1 MSGSGEMRKH
11 RRDRE
16 PDIDVEGSRSAKPVV
31 LRLPSLVLR
40 LAIRGY
46 QVAISPVLPPA
57 CRYYPTCS
65 NYAIEAIEKY
75 GALRGGWMAARRI
88 GRCHPF
94 SPGGFDPVP

>member
-1 MSGSGEMRKH
+1 MRKH
-11 RRDRE
+11 RRDRK
-16 PDIDVEGSRSAKPVV
+16 PDIDVEGSRRAKLVV